1 MLRSAVVALAI
12 ATSRSAFA
20 QQRGAPAPAPPPR
33 QGARMLVGTVTDT
46 SGNGIDSA
54 DVLIANLRRHVA
66 TDTDGAF
73 KFTDVRPGTYNVSV
87 RRVGYYPQARTVVV
101 DTAGG
106 SVAFVLLRNAVGLAP
121 VVTSAARGGLSGV
134 VGDTAY
140 GALAGAEVRVIA
152 GDRQAVSD
160 SLGAFYIDLKP
171 GRYALRVSRPGFT
184 PRLVSVTVPRDSGRR
199 VVVWLTPSSPA
210 SAGREAWAMDSL
222 QQRLLHRNP
231 VHSRIYTRED
241 ILRTSMTE
249 ATQLATTG
257 AVQPVDATCE
267 AIVDGNLQH
276 RTPLWVF
283 AAADIEMM
291 EIYTPKLQSRAPT
304 HMYPRGG
311 IQPAGA
317 VADDACNGI
326 QVWIWLR
333 R

>member
-1 MLRSAVVALAI
+1 MVRSALFALAI
-12 ATSRSAFA
+12 ATARSVLA
-20 QQRGAPAPAPPPR
+20 QQGGAPPPPPR
-33 QGARMLVGTVTDT
+33 QGARTLVGIVTDT
-46 SGNGIDSA
+46 SGDGIDSA
-54 DVLIANLRRHVA
+54 DVLIANLRRHAA
-66 TDTDGAF
+66 TDRDGAF

-87 RRVGYYPQARTVVV
+87 RRVGYYPQARTVPV
-101 DTAGG
+101 DTGGG
-106 SVAFVLLRNAVGLAP
+106 SVAFVLLRNAVGLPP
-121 VVTSAARGGLSGV
+121 VVTSAVRGGLSGV

-140 GALAGAEVRVIA
+140 GALAGAAVDVIA

-257 AVQPVDATCE
+257 AVQPVDAACE

-291 EIYTPKLQSRAPT
+291 EVYTPKLQSRAPT

-311 IQPAGA
+311 IQPTGA
-317 VADDACNGI
+317 AADDPCKGI

-333 R
+333 K